1 MTLPSVEC
9 LCVSGSPYLF
19 VSKHVLLCEP
29 TKGGVCVQVGVPE
42 CMAVSGLWSTEYMVW
57 STPMGGRLHECPCVR
72 PDL

>member
-29 TKGGVCVQVGVPE
+29 TKGGVCVQAGVPE
-42 CMAVSGLWSTEYMVW
+42 CMAVSVSVVNRVHGLEYAY
-57 STPMGGRLHECPCVR
+57 GRTSA
-72 PDL
+72 